1 MTKTTGMTVDQ
12 HQKLGRDL
20 KDAERM
26 ILDVC
31 MRRHYGKST
40 KQDKSLWKALEA
52 LGAVR
57 CAMDDAVF
65 VEHPELSNHEL
76 IAIYYGKD
84 SVAVFS

>member
-1 MTKTTGMTVDQ
+1 MTVAQ

-20 KDAERM
+20 KDAERA
-26 ILDVC
+26 ILDV
-31 MRRHYGKST
+31 RLRHHYGTST
-40 KQDKSLWKALEA
+40 KQDKALCKAMEA
-52 LGAVR
+52 LSAAR

-65 VEHPELSNHEL
+65 VEHPELSNSEL